1 MRKPAIALIAL
12 AVLGMGTIFAYAQ
25 NSDAITQRRAAM
37 KNMYTAGS
45 PPLKMFKG
53 EEAFDVAK
61 VQAGLQTYQAE
72 GAKMKTLFPDDSKT
86 GDTDAAPA
94 IWTARADFNSA
105 IDTFIATAKAAAS
118 AIKDEASFKGEYKK
132 VLDSCGG
139 CHKVADGFA
148 PRLGDSI
155 KKLK

>member
-1 MRKPAIALIAL
+1 MRKSAIALT
-12 AVLGMGTIFAYAQ
+12 AVIGMGTVVAYAQ

-37 KNMYTAGS
+37 KNMFTAGS

-53 EEAFDVAK
+53 EEALDVAK
-61 VQAGLQTYQAE
+61 VQAAMQTHQAE
-72 GAKMKTLFPDDSKT
+72 GAKLKALFPDDSKT
-86 GDTDAAPA
+86 GDTDASPT

-118 AIKDEASFKGEYKK
+118 AIKDEASFKAEYKK

-139 CHKVADGFA
+139 CHKAADGFA

-155 KKLK
+155 KKSMK